1 MKKCAM
7 KKGEDEKMRDE
18 KMNNEKIIMQN
29 KVDEKMRTKKC
40 QTKNAQRKSVME
52 SLNPCH
58 SVGKSKP
65 KLAYYTTESSHLSYK
80 SLASIT
86 QYYHQF
92 CITHQPLHIL
102 ISANNTLSDEVQGS
116 GIQCLLNQQTL

>member
-1 MKKCAM
+1 MKK
-7 KKGEDEKMRDE
+7 EHEKMRDP
-18 KMNNEKIIMQN
+18 KMRNEKLSCKIKMTN
-29 KVDEKMRTKKC
+29 KWVKKC

-52 SLNPCH
+52 SVNPCH

-65 KLAYYTTESSHLSYK
+65 KLTYYPTESSHLSNK